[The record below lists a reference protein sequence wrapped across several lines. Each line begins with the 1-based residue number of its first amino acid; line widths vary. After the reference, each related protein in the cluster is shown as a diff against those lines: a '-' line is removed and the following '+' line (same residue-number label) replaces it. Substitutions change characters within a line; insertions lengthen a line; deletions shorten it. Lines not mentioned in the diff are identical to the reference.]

1 MSKIFHLLHPTIV
14 IAVRRQTTA
23 CLGRNRVSNGFCHRS
38 MAKPIYHGKT
48 HDIWVLPCN
57 GFSHSSMAKPM
68 DIMKRN
74 IHGFCHGPLLHFCLC
89 RLCLPKYLLC
99 LQYHHRQNV
108 QEHSELFQIDASDY
122 LLPFFG
128 YLSQCSLH
136 LLISSWSPLQI
147 VLLSRP
153 FKLIHLLNRSLFQLF
168 SPTFLKVSLF
178 FSFILFNR
186 TLFVFS
192 NFLITFLSSLTSVM
206 EFSHK

>member
-1 MSKIFHLLHPTIV
+1 MTRTSTVVAGIV
-14 IAVRRQTTA
+14 QITA
-23 CLGRNRVSNGFCHRS
+23 SLGCNRVCNGKTHRC
-38 MAKPIYHGKT
+38 MAKDIYHGKS
-48 HDIWVLPCN
+48 HGIWVLPCS
-57 GFSHSSMAKPM
+57 GLSHSSMVKAM
-68 DIMKRN
+68 GIMKLD

-153 FKLIHLLNRSLFQLF
+153 F
-168 SPTFLKVSLF
+168 
-178 FSFILFNR
+178 
-186 TLFVFS
+186 
-192 NFLITFLSSLTSVM
+192 
-206 EFSHK
+206 